1 MSKKIYNQIE
11 VGSFIETKRK
21 ELNLTQEQIARKLGV
36 TKTAVSNWE
45 NGISM
50 IDVKYIVPLANLFS
64 VKVDDI
70 LFPNYTTT
78 NKEYNYSTET
88 FKKMIEGK
96 LSDKKLYN
104 KLVLRYI
111 KNKKEIVELLKK
123 YEKTKEKTILDRLAE
138 INMFGFTFVGGSYI
152 DLLSMDYY
160 ENELKPVVLE
170 LDKSASFENLIETFW
185 WTEFDM
191 RSNIFANILGKR
203 KETIINKDIEY
214 VFKSRVFMLDFIY
227 NNCSDM
233 VFNEYINSFTQSYK
247 EQLLMNMLMAN
258 QSNATKIIDDLRK
271 AVYEIQ

>member
-1 MSKKIYNQIE
+1 MAE
-11 VGSFIETKRK
+11 KRK
-21 ELNLTQEQIARKLGV
+21 QKMSSLITMSAITGKPNTEKIHSYLKDLK
-36 TKTAVSNWE
+36 E
-45 NGISM
+45 NGIDEFLLYPRSGCE
-50 IDVKYIVPLANLFS
+50 IEYLSNEWFDTVEKFV
-64 VKVDDI
+64 
-70 LFPNYTTT
+70 TT

-104 KLVLRYI
+104 KLVLKYI

-138 INMFGFTFVGGSYI
+138 INMFGFTFVGGSSI

-203 KETIINKDIEY
+203 KET
-214 VFKSRVFMLDFIY
+214 
-227 NNCSDM
+227 
-233 VFNEYINSFTQSYK
+233 
-247 EQLLMNMLMAN
+247 
-258 QSNATKIIDDLRK
+258 TKPHMR
-271 AVYEIQ
+271 Y